1 MTSTVYKIIL
11 NLSLKINLLEL
22 YLQNGF
28 NVKVVFREQ
37 KSVRVFEKGW
47 KKSVIFF
54 ELCKY
59 GNVDIKGNLLHFRAF
74 KKSVMKV

>member
-1 MTSTVYKIIL
+1 M
-11 NLSLKINLLEL
+11 
-22 YLQNGF
+22 
-28 NVKVVFREQ
+28 
-37 KSVRVFEKGW
+37 

-59 GNVDIKGNLLHFRAF
+59 GNVDIKGKLLHFRAF